1 MIVENSWQATLI
13 VHTFSRMIKLGSA
26 NIKHYCYTSMGGCV
40 FMAYKLVASLENIRG
55 GHETIRS

>member
-13 VHTFSRMIKLGSA
+13 VHTFSRMIKLGST
-26 NIKHYCYTSMGGCV
+26 NIKHYCYTSMGGGV
-40 FMAYKLVASLENIRG
+40 FMVASLENIHG